1 MENYTMRILIKS
13 FSWILIL
20 GAIFSVTQLVTGC
33 SAAYDGEKLFFQV
46 GCSQCHT
53 YYGRGGRMGPDLS
66 ATANRRSN
74 DWIDSYLQNPKKI
87 NPLARMPSFNH
98 LSRAKRKAIIRFLN
112 E

>member
-1 MENYTMRILIKS
+1 MGNHTMRILKIS
-13 FSWILIL
+13 FSCILIF
-20 GAIFSVTQLVTGC
+20 GTFFSVTQLVTGC
-33 SAAYDGEKLFFQV
+33 SGAYDGEKLFFQV

-66 ATANRRSN
+66 AAANRRSN

-87 NPLARMPSFNH
+87 NPLTRMPSFSH

-112 E
+112 K

>member
-1 MENYTMRILIKS
+1 MKNHTMRILK
-13 FSWILIL
+13 ILSSCIL
-20 GAIFSVTQLVTGC
+20 TLVTIFSVTQLVTGC

-66 ATANRRSN
+66 AAASMRSN